1 MPKMHLKQPAV
12 LGKPGFT
19 YIACGPFSKNKESIQ
34 KIKETGDPNYICK
47 NESDK
52 ACFQQDMAFW
62 DFKDLA
68 GRTAIDK
75 FLRDKAFNI
84 A

>member
-1 MPKMHLKQPAV
+1 MPKIHLKQPAV

-34 KIKETGDPNYICK
+34 KIKETGDPNHICK

-52 ACFQQDMAFW
+52 ACFQQDMAF
-62 DFKDLA
+62 
-68 GRTAIDK
+68 
-75 FLRDKAFNI
+75 
-84 A
+84 